1 MLKLFLWKR
10 TFIQLKNELYK
21 EVWEILATIWCKSY
35 FPVCKWKIWECQMY
49 WAVVCQLSWSWC
61 FKWILSKT
69 LIWLIYNNLQC
80 AGLIYTLF
88 LKQKCFL
95 KCHKRYVQALLLRG
109 NEILSLTMRKRAIE
123 LIKLNSHPC
132 SEPVSL
138 KVILYISY
146 QLKHVGTLKYQYFH
160 KSFEIIL
167 KTIPISIMW
176 KLRLKALI
184 MFSTKS
190 WKI

>member
-1 MLKLFLWKR
+1 
-10 TFIQLKNELYK
+10 
-21 EVWEILATIWCKSY
+21 
-35 FPVCKWKIWECQMY
+35 MY

-69 LIWLIYNNLQC
+69 IIWLIYSNLQC

-88 LKQKCFL
+88 LKQKKRKLFL
-95 KCHKRYVQALLLRG
+95 KTLLLGG

-138 KVILYISY
+138 KVTVYISY
-146 QLKHVGTLKYQYFH
+146 QLKHVGTLKYQYFQ

-167 KTIPISIMW
+167 KIVPISIMW
-176 KLRLKALI
+176 KLWLNALI
-184 MFSTKS
+184 MFYTKS